1 MKRGTNMKNINKTR
15 KIYVIA
21 AVLIFIISTFISS
34 VGSLNINTIHSIEN
48 QLNFNKQVN
57 NFEEPLIGDW
67 NVSLVFNE
75 PGGVYDDAFFG
86 EKTDASDG
94 IDIYDVFKLPYNFP
108 PYIRAW
114 FTGLPSPYNELWYEY
129 KHYPD
134 TSKQWNLTVQWVPT
148 DHVTPTTVTIS
159 WNSSEVDDSEYNV
172 VKLCNSTGAQL
183 KNMLTESSYSF
194 TCPANTPQFFYIKCQ
209 ANNTAPNQPSNP
221 SPANGSTQIDVNANL
236 GWTCTD
242 PDGNPLTYD
251 VYFGTSSNPP
261 LIQNNQS
268 SNSYDPGTMNNNTTY
283 YWKIVAWDNQ
293 SASTSSPIWH
303 FTTIN
308 ASLGISNIILVYSNP
323 KDINPAYGWENI
335 TATVT
340 DDVEVNEVRINI
352 TYPDMHTENISMINA
367 SGGVYYYNTTFTNVG
382 SYSYFI
388 WVNDTNN
395 ISKISGI
402 YLYTK
407 PPNWDINM
415 DGICNIIDVSMVSA
429 KWLQMGAPGWVREDI
444 NNDGTVNIV
453 DISMLSTY
461 WLHTWT

>member
-1 MKRGTNMKNINKTR
+1 MKRGTNMKNINKIR
-15 KIYVIA
+15 KICTTVF
-21 AVLIFIISTFISS
+21 VLIFIINSFIST
-34 VGSLNINTIHSIEN
+34 VCALYFNVNTIK
-48 QLNFNKQVN
+48 LNEKFNTFK
-57 NFEEPLIGDW
+57 EPLADDW
-67 NVSLVFNE
+67 NVTLVFNE
-75 PGGVYDDAFFG
+75 PGGIYDDAFFG

-94 IDIYDVFKLPYNFP
+94 IDSYDAPKLQYNFP

-114 FTGLPSPYNELWYEY
+114 FVSGLPSPYNELWYEY

-159 WNSSEVDDSEYNV
+159 WNSSEVDESEYNV

-194 TCPANTPQFFYIKCQ
+194 TCPADTPQFFYIKCQ

-221 SPANGSTQIDVNANL
+221 SPSNGSTQIDVNANL
-236 GWTCTD
+236 GWICSD

-251 VYFGTSSNPP
+251 VYFGTSSSPS
-261 LIQNNQS
+261 LVQS
-268 SNSYDPGTMNNNTTY
+268 NLSTTSYDPGSMNNNITY
-283 YWKIVAWDNQ
+283 YWRIVAWDNWG
-293 SASTSSPIWH
+293 ASNSSPIWH

-340 DDVEVNEVRINI
+340 DDVEVSQVRINI
-352 TYPDMHTENISMINA
+352 TYPDMHTENISMIH
-367 SGGVYYYNTTFTNVG
+367 GGGDIYYYNTTFTVVG

-388 WVNDTNN
+388 WAIDTNSV
-395 ISKISGI
+395 SKVSGI
-402 YLYTK
+402 DSYTK

-429 KWLQMGAPGWVREDI
+429 KWLQMGAPGWIRNDI
-444 NNDGTVNIV
+444 NNDGIVNILDV
-453 DISMLSTY
+453 SMVSMY
-461 WLHTWT
+461 WLYTWS